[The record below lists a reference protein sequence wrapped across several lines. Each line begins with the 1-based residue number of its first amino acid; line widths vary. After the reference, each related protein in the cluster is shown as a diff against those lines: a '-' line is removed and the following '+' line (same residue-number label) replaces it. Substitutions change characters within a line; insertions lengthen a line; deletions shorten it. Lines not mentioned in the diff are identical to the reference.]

1 MYSPSRQT
9 FQLAQGVGTDQTL
22 FNFSFSVGKQP
33 SIDATATATAT
44 ATGVTTPKG
53 AHENVVP
60 QLLNVS
66 SEISV
71 TEGTSHNGQ
80 IRSHSA
86 IIEVNM
92 NLEEESMQHMDVG
105 DVSASSSL
113 PRALV
118 WSTESELATSCSDAS
133 GSGSGSAALTLRA
146 KANKMQNEAVNAK
159 HITAESEELSNTPG
173 ENNVKT
179 GHSNAQPTAKKASRF
194 IWREVGMLEAP
205 GGAKSHRRHSSRY
218 SYLNPELYGI
228 GGYEG
233 SMKAA
238 DAISRSSLICAVDNT
253 ESAEEV
259 PAEYPAEADAEVVDA
274 TPPSPYEDSAPSQRE
289 MPIDLTVI
297 EAEGMPEEEGDKVT
311 AFSAPVLWHFDP
323 DEVLQ
328 RFSNS
333 NSNSNFY
340 SAQPVELEN
349 LNNHN
354 SSCED
359 PLVVNYSAVSE
370 SVSLC
375 SMQDASVA
383 ASQEGK
389 GADMTVKEA
398 ERMLSRVL
406 KKNVSNI
413 RGECIIILKFD
424 YASSFKRTFECSS
437 YLLLH
442 RFVTSTEGFL
452 HDAHYRA
459 IQLGIYNS

>member
-9 FQLAQGVGTDQTL
+9 FQLAQGVGSDQTL
-22 FNFSFSVGKQP
+22 FNFSFSAGKQP

-44 ATGVTTPKG
+44 GIATPKG
-53 AHENVVP
+53 AHQNVVP
-60 QLLNVS
+60 QLLNTS
-66 SEISV
+66 SEMSV
-71 TEGTSHNGQ
+71 TEGTSYNGL
-80 IRSHSA
+80 IPSHSA
-86 IIEVNM
+86 IIEVDM
-92 NLEEESMQHMDVG
+92 NQEEESRQHMDVC
-105 DVSASSSL
+105 DVSASSAL

-118 WSTESELATSCSDAS
+118 WSTESELAISCSDAS

-159 HITAESEELSNTPG
+159 HITTESEELSDTPC

-179 GHSNAQPTAKKASRF
+179 GNSNAQPTAKKASRF
-194 IWREVGMLEAP
+194 IWREVGMPEAP
-205 GGAKSHRRHSSRY
+205 GGAKSHSRHSSRY

-238 DAISRSSLICAVDNT
+238 DAISRSSLICAVDNI

-259 PAEYPAEADAEVVDA
+259 PAEYPPEAEAEAEAEAV
-274 TPPSPYEDSAPSQRE
+274 TPPSPYEDSAPWQRE
-289 MPIDLTVI
+289 MPIDLTVV
-297 EAEGMPEEEGDKVT
+297 EAEGMPEEDGDKVT

-333 NSNSNFY
+333 NSNSNC
-340 SAQPVELEN
+340 AQPVEFEN

-370 SVSLC
+370 SVSL
-375 SMQDASVA
+375 SSAQDASVA
-383 ASQEGK
+383 ALQEGK
-389 GADMTVKEA
+389 GADMTIKEA
-398 ERMLSRVL
+398 ERILSRVL
-406 KKNVSNI
+406 KKNVRNI
-413 RGECIIILKFD
+413 RGECIIILQYD
-424 YASSFKRTFECSS
+424 YASSLKGTLECSS

-442 RFVTSTEGFL
+442 RFATSTEGLL
-452 HDAHYRA
+452 HDANYWA

>member
-22 FNFSFSVGKQP
+22 FNFSFSAGKQP
-33 SIDATATATAT
+33 SIDATATATG
-44 ATGVTTPKG
+44 TGIATPKG
-53 AHENVVP
+53 AYENVVP

-66 SEISV
+66 
-71 TEGTSHNGQ
+71 EGTSHNGQ

-86 IIEVNM
+86 IIEVDM
-92 NLEEESMQHMDVG
+92 NQEEESMQHMDVG
-105 DVSASSSL
+105 DICASSAL

-118 WSTESELATSCSDAS
+118 WSTESELAISCSDAS

-194 IWREVGMLEAP
+194 IWREVGMLEVP
-205 GGAKSHRRHSSRY
+205 GGAKSHSRHSSRY

-259 PAEYPAEADAEVVDA
+259 SAEYPAEAEAEVVDV

-333 NSNSNFY
+333 NSNSNFN

-349 LNNHN
+349 SNNHN

-359 PLVVNYSAVSE
+359 PLVINYSAVSD
-370 SVSLC
+370 SVSL
-375 SMQDASVA
+375 SSTQDASVA

-424 YASSFKRTFECSS
+424 YASSFKGTLECSS

-442 RFVTSTEGFL
+442 RFVTSTEGLL
-452 HDAHYRA
+452 HDAHYWA